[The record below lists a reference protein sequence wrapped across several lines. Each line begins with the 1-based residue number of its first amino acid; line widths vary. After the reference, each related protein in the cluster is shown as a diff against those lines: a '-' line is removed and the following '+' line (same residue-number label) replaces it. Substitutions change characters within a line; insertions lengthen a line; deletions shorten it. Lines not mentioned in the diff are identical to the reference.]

1 MMRLFLLIKLDPFLI
16 SACLKESLRLMS
28 RALQKV
34 KDFKVWSKSS
44 ISKADEQLTDIS
56 LQEQVDQK
64 EIENREERSR
74 DILMQDIWALNV

>member
-1 MMRLFLLIKLDPFLI
+1 MRLFLLIKLDPFLI